1 MQYGSGTIPF
11 SPITPPL
18 TNIFC
23 RLSADL
29 DQLQHLLMQSPPDL
43 GFRAAESKHLC
54 VIEIV
59 RQLFINNDPVY
70 ELFMAYPTQRLMRLL
85 YEATSEAKSAV
96 RWLASNPPVITA
108 AEGLNFEYATCC
120 NELQSG
126 VREWYVFV
134 KIKMLL
140 GNLDDVAP
148 ETVH

>member
-1 MQYGSGTIPF
+1 MQYGSATVPLN
-11 SPITPPL
+11 PITPPL
-18 TNIFC
+18 TGIFC

-29 DQLQHLLMQSPPDL
+29 DQLQHLLTRSSTDL
-43 GFRAAESKHLC
+43 GSRAAEAKHLC
-54 VIEIV
+54 VIKTV
-59 RQLFINNDPVY
+59 RQLFINNHPVY

-120 NELQSG
+120 NQLQSG

-134 KIKMLL
+134 KVKMLL
-140 GNLDDVAP
+140 GNLDEVAP

>member
-1 MQYGSGTIPF
+1 MQYGSSTVPF

-18 TNIFC
+18 TNIF
-23 RLSADL
+23 RGLSANLDL
-29 DQLQHLLMQSPPDL
+29 LQHLLIRSPTDL

-54 VIEIV
+54 VIETV
-59 RQLFINNDPVY
+59 RQLFISNDPVY
-70 ELFMAYPTQRLMRLL
+70 ALFMDYPTHRLMRLL

-96 RWLASNPPVITA
+96 RWLASNPPVTTPG
-108 AEGLNFEYATCC
+108 EGLNFEYATCC
-120 NELQSG
+120 NQLQSG

-140 GNLDDVAP
+140 GKLDEVAP